1 MKYIVEIEN
10 EKIVVEVS
18 KSGQTYAFKLN
29 GKPVDFDAIDL
40 HRDGVKS
47 LLVAG
52 KSFHRDGVKSLLV
65 AGKSFDAEIAEL
77 PEGLSVYL
85 RGHRMICR
93 VEEERKARLAR
104 LAGEKEKVKTQKTLQ
119 AQMPGLVVKI
129 LVSPGQKVQKGH
141 GVVVVEAMKMQNEL
155 KAPTEGVVKEIK
167 VKEGEAVEKDQV
179 LVTFE

>member
-40 HRDGVKS
+40 
-47 LLVAG
+47 
-52 KSFHRDGVKSLLV
+52 HRDGVKSLLV

>member
-10 EKIVVEVS
+10 EKIVVEVT
-18 KSGQTYAFKLN
+18 KSGQTYNFKLN
-29 GKPVDFDAIDL
+29 GKPIDFDVAEL
-40 HRDGVKS
+40 LPDGSKS
-47 LLVAG
+47 LLV
-52 KSFHRDGVKSLLV
+52 S
-65 AGKSFDAEIAEL
+65 GKSFDAELTEI

-85 RGHRMICR
+85 RGHRIICR

-104 LAGEKEKVKTQKTLQ
+104 LAGEREEEKAQKSLRT
-119 AQMPGLVVKI
+119 QMPGLVAKI
-129 LVSPGQKVQKGH
+129 LVSPGQEIKEGQ

-155 KAPTEGVVKEIK
+155 KAPTEGIVKEIR